1 MHQMNF
7 QSAMQYS
14 RESLQQWAD
23 RILNLAT
30 FAFPSV
36 PDVQVYA
43 IPHCALELGTKMLV
57 CMPLM
62 VSPRLWMEYC
72 TTSSRGGTD
81 WLAQ

>member
-1 MHQMNF
+1 MNF

-14 RESLQQWAD
+14 RESLHQWAD
-23 RILNLAT
+23 RMYKSMPYPA
-30 FAFPSV
+30 
-36 PDVQVYA
+36 
-43 IPHCALELGTKMLV
+43 CALELRTKMLA

-62 VSPRLWMEYC
+62 VSPRLWRRLSMEYC